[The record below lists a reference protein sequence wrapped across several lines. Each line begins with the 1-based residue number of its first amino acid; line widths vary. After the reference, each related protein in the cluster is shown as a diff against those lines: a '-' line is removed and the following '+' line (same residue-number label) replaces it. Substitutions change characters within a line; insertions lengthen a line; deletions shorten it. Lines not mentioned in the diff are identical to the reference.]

1 MEFTPKDQQLLVYMQ
16 GEFAGKKFCGG
27 MVLKYIKDDNYKIT
41 QIAPIFDNHFYRNV
55 LITIENIEAKCK
67 NNNWTVQFTPIRKPA

>member
-41 QIAPIFDNHFYRNV
+41 QIAPIFI
-55 LITIENIEAKCK
+55 ITSIEM
-67 NNNWTVQFTPIRKPA
+67 F